1 MCFKNIGVFNFFL
14 KPINAKP
21 KSVFLSGESKNGL
34 LILDFNSNFGSTVNR
49 TVYIKIPQI

>member
-1 MCFKNIGVFNFFL
+1 MCYL

-34 LILDFNSNFGSTVNR
+34 LILDFNSNFGSIVNG
-49 TVYIKIPQI
+49 TAYIKIPQI